1 MFTVQ
6 ANSVS
11 DKGKNMVIRFKFKKF
26 GPIVYIGHLDIMRFF
41 QKAIRR
47 SGIDAAYTE
56 GFSPHLKLSFAQ
68 PLSVG
73 IETDGDYFDLE
84 MNTLPDMTTLVK
96 DMNGQ
101 CVEGI
106 EIVSATL
113 LDDGVLNAMSSV
125 KAADYLYTFD
135 DLSEDLKLIEDFFS
149 QESYVFEY
157 IRKDKLKR
165 KDLME
170 DIYDHKILNE
180 KEIIVKVNSSSAGNL
195 KADVV
200 IEALNK
206 FGVKAVCKKYKRTE
220 LYTADENGKFISLA
234 SLGQIYD

>member
-1 MFTVQ
+1 MEDRKVL
-6 ANSVS
+6 
-11 DKGKNMVIRFKFKKF
+11 RFKFKKY

-73 IETDGDYFDLE
+73 VETDGDYFDLE
-84 MNTLPDMTTLVK
+84 MNTLPDLTTLVSE
-96 DMNGQ
+96 MNKQ

-106 EIVSATL
+106 EILNVTL
-113 LDDGVLNAMSSV
+113 LDEDVQNGMSSV
-125 KAADYLYTFD
+125 KAADYIYTFD
-135 DLSEDLKLIEDFFS
+135 SLADSKELLDGFFS
-149 QESYVFEY
+149 QDTYIFEY
-157 IRKDKLKR
+157 IRKEKTKV

-170 DIYDHKILNE
+170 DIYEYKLLNDDEIL
-180 KEIIVKVNSSSAGNL
+180 VKVNSSSAGNL

-200 IEALNK
+200 IEALEKYGLKSKCIK
-206 FGVKAVCKKYKRTE
+206 FKRSDLFT
-220 LYTADENGKFISLA
+220 TDANGSFMSLRDQ
-234 SLGQIYD
+234 GKVYG

>member
-1 MFTVQ
+1 
-6 ANSVS
+6 
-11 DKGKNMVIRFKFKKF
+11 MVLRFKFKKY

-47 SGIDAAYTE
+47 SGIDASYTE

-84 MNTLPDMTTLVK
+84 MNSLPDMETLVSK
-96 DMNGQ
+96 MNEQ

-106 EIVSATL
+106 EILNVTL
-113 LDDGVLNAMSSV
+113 LDDDTGNGMSSV
-125 KAADYLYTFD
+125 KASDYIYYFD
-135 DLSEDLKLIEDFFS
+135 DISNEKEKIEEFFS
-149 QESYVFEY
+149 QDSYVFEY
-157 IRKDKLKR
+157 IRKDKLKT

-170 DIYDHKILNE
+170 DIYEMKILDNE
-180 KEIIVKVNSSSAGNL
+180 RIMVKVNASSAGNL

-200 IEALNK
+200 TEALEKYGIKSKCNK
-206 FGVKAVCKKYKRTE
+206 FKRRD
-220 LYTADENGKFISLA
+220 LYTTDDSGKFISLRD
-234 SLGQIYD
+234 LGKVYD